1 MTQEQVNTGYGI
13 YGPRTK
19 AAFANAQQKLNPTL
33 TKLSKNEASQMYQNG
48 PGIGSSA

>member
-19 AAFANAQQKLNPTL
+19 ATYASVQQPGKSTSSSNTSKANL
-33 TKLSKNEASQMYQNG
+33 
-48 PGIGSSA
+48 